1 MTPGG
6 RYNKTL
12 KVRIDSELLDQ
23 IKEEARRLDTDV
35 STYVR
40 WCIQTG
46 MYLRD
51 LNLFVHSKSE

>member
-6 RYNKTL
+6 KYNKTL

-51 LNLFVHSKSE
+51 LNLFVHSKSG

>member
-6 RYNKTL
+6 KYNKTL

>member
-6 RYNKTL
+6 KYDKTL

-51 LNLFVHSKSE
+51 LNMFVHSKSG

>member
-6 RYNKTL
+6 KYNKTL

-46 MYLRD
+46 LYLRD
-51 LNLFVHSKSE
+51 LNLFVHSKSG